1 MKGQIKEMLILFLDS
16 IRDYERESQNLIG
29 YDERESSEFVDI
41 FLKVNPIYTLAPSVT
56 DEEIELYSL
65 QNILESETIES
76 FQNIKYWQNGAKWM
90 RDNHLPSKG
99 DDNIEILESIIDSL
113 TTTRGDGD
121 LSYSHYDVI
130 DVFNV
135 VKQAL
140 KEKGEKLW
148 MIRH

>member
-1 MKGQIKEMLILFLDS
+1 MKEQIKEYMINRFGHFPQDLDQLT
-16 IRDYERESQNLIG
+16 EFIG
-29 YDERESSEFVDI
+29 GFNAS
-41 FLKVNPIYTLAPSVT
+41 LAPSVT
-56 DEEIELYSL
+56 DDEIISDLLNAIDTLGTNSPNYDMVNEAVRNAN
-65 QNILESETIES
+65 NIL
-76 FQNIKYWQNGAKWM
+76 N
-90 RDNHLPSKG
+90 NHLPSKG

-140 KEKGEKLW
+140 KEKGTEWKK
-148 MIRH
+148 